1 MISIFIWY
9 FILEENQLYGQFEMF
24 LEHVRYLDN
33 IYISS
38 IIEGFENILL
48 INIAFWVNIDANEF
62 VVKTI
67 KDGYVIS
74 CVSNPPHLVFEK
86 Q

>member
-1 MISIFIWY
+1 MH
-9 FILEENQLYGQFEMF
+9 GQFEMF
-24 LEHVRYLDN
+24 LEHVRYFDK
-33 IYISS
+33 IDISS
-38 IIEGFENILL
+38 ITEGFENILL
-48 INIAFWVNIDANEF
+48 INIAFWVNIYANEF

-67 KDGYVIS
+67 KDGYAIS